1 MKKRA
6 QVGYQPSR
14 SQQLFLRTLIP
25 VNHIN
30 EIVTVHHVLV
40 DTPTK
45 LVLQIERRNPDLSD
59 TFSQCTFERVT
70 I

>member
-14 SQQLFLRTLIP
+14 SQQLFLQTF
-25 VNHIN
+25 IN
-30 EIVTVHHVLV
+30 KRDNEVVVIHHVLV

-45 LVLQIERRNPDLSD
+45 LVLQIERRTPNLNGLANVI
-59 TFSQCTFERVT
+59 CAFERVT